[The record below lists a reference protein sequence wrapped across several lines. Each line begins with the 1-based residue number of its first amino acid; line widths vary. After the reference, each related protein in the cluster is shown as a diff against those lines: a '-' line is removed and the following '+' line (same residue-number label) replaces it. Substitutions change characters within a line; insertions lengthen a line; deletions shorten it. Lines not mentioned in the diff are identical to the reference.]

1 MYNGIGLQ
9 TPRGS
14 GTNGYIQSNKFFV
27 KPKISKVA
35 ENTKGFEADQGTAGV
50 SRKPNK
56 EILEHDRKRQI
67 QLKLTILEDKLI
79 DQGYTDAEIAEKL
92 VEARQNLEAATAS
105 KETDGPASVSASDKK
120 VSNTQTHQI
129 AARKEKQMEA
139 LKAALGIVSSEANEI
154 NEDGTDGLG
163 NDGKNGPNVEDSSL
177 SDEKRGTR
185 KRGKDYTSSSDESD
199 SDSDAKRKLK
209 AEKKRKI
216 PKHRKKGR
224 VEDSDDTDSYDS
236 DDSNFARKSYKKEK
250 SLERHSSDDDSD
262 DHEDVSNHKI
272 REGKQH
278 SKMNKRHDSEEE
290 SDVDSEEKKYGRLEK
305 QKTRRHNSD
314 DEDSDKDGVRRALGQ
329 DRYVSGSV
337 AAKKV
342 KGYGMEENRF
352 RDEAR
357 DSGAD
362 KGKYG
367 ANVDALGSLTKSY
380 GRDITKGSN
389 SRSREMTHG
398 NRKIDGD
405 REREPVTVVKH
416 DEDDRKMESES
427 KSARFEGPDDDSSEQ
442 RGRNYNK
449 DVESHFVGRTARDND
464 DHGERKHGRDE
475 DDRTGRKH
483 AREEDVREKK
493 HGKDEDDPKE
503 KHRRHDDGLGDYRMG
518 RKHARDEDDS
528 KEGKH
533 RRYDDGRGERK
544 NLRDEDDRAER
555 KRGRDED
562 YRTGRK
568 QARDED
574 EHRERKFRRN
584 EDDREGRK
592 FRRDNDVYGER
603 KNLRDGDVHGERK
616 NLRENDDRER
626 KHSKDEDGRG
636 ERKHRRDD
644 DDPEE
649 SSTAGMMMVV
659 EIESTEG
666 RRKSG
671 ETKVMRGKA
680 VEITPREADTKVLVR
695 VRGVKVTHE
704 L

>member
-120 VSNTQTHQI
+120 FYKYGRELADLWNIVWASVMWNIWKNRNICVFKNGVFDKMEVLQL
-129 AARKEKQMEA
+129 ARYYVLCIRGVEEDFNDFV
-139 LKAALGIVSSEANEI
+139 IWFTI
-154 NEDGTDGLG
+154 NECTVYGMTEVVIVLFGVHWVKTDMLVGG
-163 NDGKNGPNVEDSSL
+163 S
-177 SDEKRGTR
+177 
-185 KRGKDYTSSSDESD
+185 YTSSNKSSSD
-199 SDSDAKRKLK
+199 SDSDSDSSDHRH
-209 AEKKRKI
+209 EKT
-216 PKHRKKGR
+216 KKG
-224 VEDSDDTDSYDS
+224 
-236 DDSNFARKSYKKEK
+236 
-250 SLERHSSDDDSD
+250 
-262 DHEDVSNHKI
+262 
-272 REGKQH
+272 
-278 SKMNKRHDSEEE
+278 
-290 SDVDSEEKKYGRLEK
+290 
-305 QKTRRHNSD
+305 
-314 DEDSDKDGVRRALGQ
+314 
-329 DRYVSGSV
+329 GSV

-449 DVESHFVGRTARDND
+449 DVESHFVGRTARAHTRDND